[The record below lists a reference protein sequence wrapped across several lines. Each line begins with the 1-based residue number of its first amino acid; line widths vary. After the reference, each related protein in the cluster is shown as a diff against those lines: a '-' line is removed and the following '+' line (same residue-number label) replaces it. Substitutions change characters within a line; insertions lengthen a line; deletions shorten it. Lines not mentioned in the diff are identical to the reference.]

1 MKTVKF
7 NVDFNGQLPQF
18 KNVKAGTV
26 MEVEDGHARALLHRQ
41 VVTELGP
48 EHVKP
53 KEAKPVIEQKEE
65 KVVFK
70 TKEEKAV
77 KVKKK

>member
-18 KNVKAGTV
+18 KGIKAGTV
-26 MEVEDGHARALLHRQ
+26 MEVSDGHALALIHRQ
-41 VVTELGP
+41 VVSEVGKEKAEPVRP
-48 EHVKP
+48 EP
-53 KEAKPVIEQKEE
+53 IEQKEE
-65 KVVFK
+65 KVVLK

-77 KVKKK
+77 KKISKK